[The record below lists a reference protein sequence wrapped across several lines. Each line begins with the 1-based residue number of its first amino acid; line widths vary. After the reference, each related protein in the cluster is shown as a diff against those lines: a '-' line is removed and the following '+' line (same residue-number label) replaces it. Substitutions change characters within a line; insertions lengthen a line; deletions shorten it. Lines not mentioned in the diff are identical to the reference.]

1 MDKDI
6 VGLFIVLGTAV
17 ILPITIVFLS
27 LKKKIES
34 EKNRKEIILAAL
46 EKNADI
52 DIEELVKK
60 MNKPE
65 KLLKEKLLMKLQWG
79 MLTMFLGIG
88 LIGFAIYL
96 MVEEIGGTDDPMF
109 CFLWGIAAF
118 AVGIAFLA
126 NYHIG
131 KKMLAKEMEAEE
143 QNLRQ
148 SKQ

>member
-17 ILPITIVFLS
+17 VLPISIVFLS
-27 LKKKIES
+27 LRRKILS
-34 EKNRKEIILAAL
+34 EKNRKEIILAAI
-46 EKNADI
+46 EKNSDI
-52 DIEELVKK
+52 DIEELVRK

-65 KLLKEKLLMKLQWG
+65 KLLKEKLLNKLQWG

-96 MVEEIGGTDDPMF
+96 FVEEIGGTDSPMF

-118 AVGIAFLA
+118 AIGIAFLA

-143 QNLRQ
+143 QNMRQ
-148 SKQ
+148 S

>member
-1 MDKDI
+1 MESHDI
-6 VGLFIVLGTAV
+6 TGIIVVLGTAV

-27 LKKKIES
+27 LRRKMQS

-65 KLLKEKLLMKLQWG
+65 KLLKEKLLKKLQWG
-79 MLTMFLGIG
+79 MLTFFLGVG
-88 LIGFAIYL
+88 LIGYGTYLNCNLIDGSTDPFAFISVGL
-96 MVEEIGGTDDPMF
+96 V
-109 CFLWGIAAF
+109 LF

-143 QNLRQ
+143 QKLRQ
-148 SKQ
+148 A

>member
-1 MDKDI
+1 MESHDI
-6 VGLFIVLGTAV
+6 TGIIIVLGTCV
-17 ILPITIVFLS
+17 ILPITEVFLI
-27 LKKKIES
+27 LRAKIES

-52 DIEELVKK
+52 NIEDLVKQ

-65 KLLKEKLLMKLQWG
+65 KLIKEKLLKKLLWG
-79 MLTMFLGIG
+79 MLTFFLGIG
-88 LIGFAIYL
+88 LIGYGTYL
-96 MVEEIGGTDDPMF
+96 NCNRIGDSADSLVIISAGLVM
-109 CFLWGIAAF
+109 L

-143 QNLRQ
+143 QNM
-148 SKQ
+148 KQK